1 VPGRKKARDSD
12 QQTKKERS
20 LSKMKKKHSLEK
32 SIVISNRKQLP

>member
-20 LSKMKKKHSLEK
+20 LSKMKKN
-32 SIVISNRKQLP
+32 IP